1 MGKMEQLQKLTKNTA
16 ENIIGDVEAV
26 SNILTTISISDKAE
40 DQKETRDRMI
50 IDQKVTKS
58 ILRFE
63 KRYKGSPSTDSVD
76 LERTF
81 VNTPVIEVKVADT
94 PEEFKLHLFIKL
106 YIDIVSKDFTC

>member
-1 MGKMEQLQKLTKNTA
+1 MEQLEKLTKNTA

-58 ILRFE
+58 ILRF
-63 KRYKGSPSTDSVD
+63 
-76 LERTF
+76 
-81 VNTPVIEVKVADT
+81 
-94 PEEFKLHLFIKL
+94 
-106 YIDIVSKDFTC
+106 